1 MISSRPTEAAIH
13 VAIMRS
19 WRPLGRTFFL
29 GVVGSAI
36 LFVAKANPAD
46 APDQKAP
53 TGGVST
59 ANLSNQWAEE
69 RRVESG
75 RIEMRRE
82 LISEIRDEIS
92 GTLYERFNLVK
103 KNRLDVV
110 GKLTENG
117 KNCAEH

>member
-19 WRPLGRTFFL
+19 WRPLGRTFFR

-75 RIEMRRE
+75 RIENALRIDLRDTGRDLWNFIRE
-82 LISEIRDEIS
+82 VQFGQKE
-92 GTLYERFNLVK
+92 
-103 KNRLDVV
+103 
-110 GKLTENG
+110 
-117 KNCAEH
+117 

>member
-19 WRPLGRTFFL
+19 VAPAWKDFFR

-59 ANLSNQWAEE
+59 ANLSNQWA
-69 RRVESG
+69 RRDGSKAVASKCVGMIPDTG
-75 RIEMRRE
+75 RDLWNFIRE
-82 LISEIRDEIS
+82 VQFGQKE
-92 GTLYERFNLVK
+92 
-103 KNRLDVV
+103 
-110 GKLTENG
+110 
-117 KNCAEH
+117 